1 MYRLSTTNYLV
12 IRMRCGIRDTVGVQV
27 GRGKGLAGWV
37 GFERI
42 AEIYGRIK
50 NRTLRTEGYGTRP
63 LPSKLLPVPFAR
75 KYTQVGL
82 PEK

>member
-1 MYRLSTTNYLV
+1 
-12 IRMRCGIRDTVGVQV
+12 MRCGIRDTVGVQV

-50 NRTLRTEGYGTRP
+50 NRTLRTEGYGTQKRP
-63 LPSKLLPVPFAR
+63 SGPRGGHPPDVRTACVEIGWPDI
-75 KYTQVGL
+75 
-82 PEK
+82 

>member
-1 MYRLSTTNYLV
+1 M
-12 IRMRCGIRDTVGVQV
+12 
-27 GRGKGLAGWV
+27 
-37 GFERI
+37 GFEKI
-42 AEIYGRIK
+42 VEICHKGQKPYLK
-50 NRTLRTEGYGTRP
+50 TEGYGTRP